1 MKNPKLRAF
10 CGRAWPVL
18 LALALLCGAAV
29 MALGWLDASPALPVP
44 AGEGIIGGADGPTQ
58 VVVEGAFS
66 LDGLLWDGMV
76 LSALLAGVA
85 FLLRER
91 K

>member
-1 MKNPKLRAF
+1 MKNARLRAF
-10 CGRAWPVL
+10 CSKVWPVL
-18 LALALLCGAAV
+18 LVIALLCGAATA
-29 MALGWLDASPALPVP
+29 ALRLLDSSAALPVP

-66 LDGLLWDGMV
+66 LEGLLWDGMI
-76 LSALLAGVA
+76 LSALLAGVT